1 MKLNTIAIDLAK
13 NSFYVVGFG
22 TSNKPQWRKKFT
34 RKALVRFMATHERSK
49 IVLEACGGAHDW
61 GRRFG
66 VSGHKVELLPPQ
78 HVKAYLRGQKNDYN
92 DAQAIGEA
100 SLHGAIRPVTVKTV
114 EQQDEQAFHRIRQ
127 QLKSEQTGLI
137 NQMRGLLSE
146 YGIVIAKG
154 VAQARKAIPE
164 ILEDAENGLSDR
176 FRELLNRQYRHYQ
189 HVSEEAAWYDQ
200 KLEQYAKEDEPITR
214 LVDVP
219 GLGPVNANQL
229 KAWMGD
235 GKQFD
240 CGRDASAAL
249 GLVPRQ
255 HSTGG
260 KERLYGITKRGD
272 ASLRTAII
280 HGARSVLIRAKGKT
294 DRLSRWV
301 NALIERRGFNKA
313 AVALANKMVRIAWVI
328 LSRGETYC
336 PRAGAL

>member
-22 TSNKPQWRKKFT
+22 TGSKPQWRKKLT
-34 RKALVRFMATHERSK
+34 RKALVRFMATRERSK
-49 IVLEACGGAHDW
+49 IVMEACGGAHDW

-66 VSGHKVELLPPQ
+66 AGGHEVELLPPQ

-100 SLHGAIRPVTVKTV
+100 SLHGAIRPVTIKTV

-127 QLKSEQTGLI
+127 QLKAELTGLI

-146 YGIVIAKG
+146 YGIVIPKG
-154 VAQARKAIPE
+154 VAQARKAIPQ
-164 ILEDAENGLSDR
+164 ILEDAENGLSIR
-176 FRELLNRQYRHYQ
+176 FRELLHRQYRHYR
-189 HVSEEAAWYDQ
+189 HVSDEVAWYDQ
-200 KLEQYAKEDEPITR
+200 KLQQYAKEDEPLMR
-214 LVDVP
+214 LLDIL
-219 GLGPVNANQL
+219 GFGPVNASQL
-229 KAWMGD
+229 KAWMG
-235 GKQFD
+235 GGEQFG

-272 ASLRTAII
+272 ATLRTGVI
-280 HGARSVLIRAKGKT
+280 HGARSVLIRSKGKT

-328 LSRGETYC
+328 LSRGETYR
-336 PRAGAL
+336 PRTGAL